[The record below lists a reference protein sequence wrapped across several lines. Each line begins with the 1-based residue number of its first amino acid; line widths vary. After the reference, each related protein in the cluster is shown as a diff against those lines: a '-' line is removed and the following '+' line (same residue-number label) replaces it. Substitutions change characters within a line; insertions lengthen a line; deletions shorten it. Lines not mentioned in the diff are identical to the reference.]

1 MVVSHLISSF
11 VIWLILCS
19 YSDVVYWMLCDVL
32 CMSDVRAFMG
42 TFKTFQMAGRREAAP
57 FRRLFA
63 PMPEFNVSS
72 YHIVCVQWCL
82 IVFRGTQW
90 MSLVLWRC
98 PPVGNGAVE
107 RTEALKQQ
115 CCAFPS
121 FLLHFYFPFFPFLCL
136 TIFLTYLCSAPTSL
150 PPLGPPISG
159 APDHCYPQP
168 CWWKQGTQ
176 RQGCESDALV
186 CCSLPCR
193 VEPQCCCWSWCF
205 LFVCCCCFFFK
216 KKNKEL

>member
-121 FLLHFYFPFFPFLCL
+121 FLLHFYFPFFPLFMPNDLPNLPLLCTDL
-136 TIFLTYLCSAPTSL
+136 SSTSRPPHIRSPRPLLSTTLLMETRYTAAGTRVRRPGLLLSA
-150 PPLGPPISG
+150 
-159 APDHCYPQP
+159 
-168 CWWKQGTQ
+168 
-176 RQGCESDALV
+176 V
-186 CCSLPCR
+186 
-193 VEPQCCCWSWCF
+193 
-205 LFVCCCCFFFK
+205 
-216 KKNKEL
+216 

>member
-1 MVVSHLISSF
+1 MCYAWVT
-11 VIWLILCS
+11 C
-19 YSDVVYWMLCDVL
+19 VL
-32 CMSDVRAFMG
+32 LWRLLKR
-42 TFKTFQMAGRREAAP
+42 FKWQGEEKRPPFAGCLP
-57 FRRLFA
+57 

-72 YHIVCVQWCL
+72 YHIVCVQWRL

-150 PPLGPPISG
+150 PPLGPPHIRSPRPLLSTTLLMETRYTAAG
-159 APDHCYPQP
+159 M
-168 CWWKQGTQ
+168 
-176 RQGCESDALV
+176 
-186 CCSLPCR
+186 R
-193 VEPQCCCWSWCF
+193 VRRPGLLLSA
-205 LFVCCCCFFFK
+205 V
-216 KKNKEL
+216 